1 MELDLD
7 RRCKHDRTVED
18 DPKADSACFSACA
31 RRLRRWLVSSNPLH
45 RSITSIGSKVK
56 MTVAYLKEMP
66 STPSIPSCTSGMR
79 SVAARLLG
87 AGTGTR
93 PLSFVGSNGVGGRS
107 ASGSCHAGQ
116 SRALVNY
123 DDDRGTYIIF
133 NIADS
138 LFIRDLNYRR
148 PVKRICFSDMKPLCH
163 AFDSEAKDGHDLI
176 VGLFNVIEAAVEGTC
191 RCTGVAWVPGHEGFF
206 VVSNADGNLFVYDK
220 SKDVNT
226 DWTFPTVEDQSEMKI
241 SYAKSS
247 KSNPVA
253 RWHICQG
260 AINAIS
266 FSPDGTYLATIG
278 RDGYLRV
285 FDFAKEQ
292 LIFGGKSYF
301 GALLCCSWSTDGKYL
316 LSGGEDDLV
325 QVWSMHDRK
334 MVAWGEGHKSWV
346 SAVAFDSYWSPPKP
360 YERKQNSMHRFAS
373 PKSDEAEEDPI
384 YSFASPKSDETK
396 ENTNIMY
403 RFASIGQDAQLL
415 LWDLT
420 KDELNV
426 SLTHA
431 SSCSESSSSG
441 SCSAS
446 SSSGSSSTED
456 RDKEFPLGFL
466 HPSPR
471 LQEVPKLSPEVAH
484 LVGVEPLFTLEF
496 TSESVITVCR
506 RGRITTRPREEI
518 DNETETDQQHPGSS
532 KLVIGNGTGNYSNPS
547 RGCSLVCS
555 KTI

>member
-1 MELDLD
+1 
-7 RRCKHDRTVED
+7 
-18 DPKADSACFSACA
+18 
-31 RRLRRWLVSSNPLH
+31 
-45 RSITSIGSKVK
+45 

-138 LFIRDLNYRR
+138 LFIRDLNYHR

-226 DWTFPTVEDQSEMKI
+226 DWTFPTVEDQSEMEI

-266 FSPDGTYLATIG
+266 FSPDGTYLATVG

-292 LIFGGKSYF
+292 LIFGGKS
-301 GALLCCSWSTDGKYL
+301 
-316 LSGGEDDLV
+316 GEDDLV

-403 RFASIGQDAQLL
+403 RFTSIGQDAQLL

-471 LQEVPKLSPEVAH
+471 LQKVPKLSPEVAH

-496 TSESVITVCR
+496 TSESVITASLGEFKACSV
-506 RGRITTRPREEI
+506 REI
-518 DNETETDQQHPGSS
+518 WVGNEEA
-532 KLVIGNGTGNYSNPS
+532 LVALLPVRCEMY
-547 RGCSLVCS
+547 
-555 KTI
+555 